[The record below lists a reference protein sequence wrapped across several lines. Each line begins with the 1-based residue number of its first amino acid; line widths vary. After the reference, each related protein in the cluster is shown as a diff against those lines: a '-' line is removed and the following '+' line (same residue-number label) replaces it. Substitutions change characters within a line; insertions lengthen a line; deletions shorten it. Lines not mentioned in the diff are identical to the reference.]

1 MFLNID
7 FEQAI
12 KEKKIELK
20 TDIHKTQHYNHSA
33 TKGVMSTKN
42 WWIYLKNACCV
53 QLTLVQ

>member
-20 TDIHKTQHYNHSA
+20 TDIQKTQHYNYAA
-33 TKGVMSTKN
+33 TKGVMNPQN

-53 QLTLVQ
+53 QLNLVH

>member
-33 TKGVMSTKN
+33 TKGVMNTKN